1 MRPPCDFQNTDSQ
14 NRRERFWTSP
24 ATARR
29 VTAMDGGHTK
39 SSGTILDIALAM
51 VRRMA
56 TRDGGHTKDHSATDQ
71 RPNQK
76 NNTCLLHFRRHG
88 VLPALP
94 DHSRRYGQPRYLFRH
109 RSHSEGSLHTVRTVT
124 SSGFHRWSEQTD
136 LS

>member
-1 MRPPCDFQNTDSQ
+1 
-14 NRRERFWTSP
+14 
-24 ATARR
+24 
-29 VTAMDGGHTK
+29 MDGGHTK
-39 SSGTILDIALAM
+39 SSGTILDVAC
-51 VRRMA
+51 
-56 TRDGGHTKDHSATDQ
+56 DGPKGDRHGR